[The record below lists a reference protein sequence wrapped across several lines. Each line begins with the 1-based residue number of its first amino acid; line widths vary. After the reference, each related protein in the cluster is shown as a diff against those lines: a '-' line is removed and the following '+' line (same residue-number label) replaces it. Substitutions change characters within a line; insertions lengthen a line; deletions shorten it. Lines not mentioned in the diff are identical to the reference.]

1 MRRPTR
7 APALALVVL
16 VAAGSLPLTG
26 LRAEPSAPG
35 SSGAGDLDADDLD
48 VATLDELD
56 EARRELDDAAR
67 ELDALRA
74 ELRRVDAEV
83 VALDREL
90 LAASTRLE
98 GLREELAD
106 AREAH
111 RRAAA
116 ELDEATTQLR
126 AADAELATALDGW
139 RADRDRLAAR
149 ARHLYVHGGASGPEL
164 VVRGVGGADDWHEVV
179 VTLEMVGRLV
189 SDDAA
194 LVERG
199 ARDTRTI
206 ASLRVTEAD
215 ARRDAARAT
224 RAAAEHERHVAE
236 LEAEQAATLET
247 LERARRERRAVLAEL
262 DEDAEARAVLVAELE
277 ERVAELELDAS
288 SVLIPVEV
296 DLDPFG
302 PPPDWATGLGDEGRR
317 WSAAI
322 AATAASHGVDPR
334 LLAALV
340 WTESGF
346 RADAVS
352 SKGALGLAQLMPGT
366 ARRLGVDPRD
376 PLDNLDGGAGY
387 LRSQLDA
394 FGRVDLALAA
404 YNAGPGR
411 VEGRV
416 PDIVETQLYVR
427 RVLER
432 YARLRG

>member
-1 MRRPTR
+1 MRRPAR
-7 APALALVVL
+7 APARTLVVL
-16 VAAGSLPLTG
+16 LAVGMLPLAV
-26 LRAEPSAPG
+26 LVAEPSLAEPSA
-35 SSGAGDLDADDLD
+35 A
-48 VATLDELD
+48 DELD
-56 EARRELDDAAR
+56 DARRELDGATR
-67 ELDALRA
+67 ELEALRG
-74 ELRRVDAEV
+74 EMRRVDAEV

-98 GLREELAD
+98 QLREELAD

-111 RRAAA
+111 RTAAA
-116 ELDEATTQLR
+116 ELERATEELR
-126 AADAELATALDGW
+126 AADDELTGALDGW
-139 RADRDRLAAR
+139 RSDRDRLAAR
-149 ARHLYVHGGASGPEL
+149 ARHLYVHGGSSAPEL
-164 VVRGVGGADDWHEVV
+164 MVGGIGGAEDWHEVV
-179 VTLEMVGRLV
+179 VTLAMVGRLV
-189 SDDAA
+189 DDDAA

-206 ASLRVTEAD
+206 ASLRVAV
-215 ARRDAARAT
+215 AGSRRDAAQAT
-224 RAAAEHERHVAE
+224 RTAAEHERHVTE
-236 LEAEQAATLET
+236 LEEEQAATLES
-247 LERARRERRAVLAEL
+247 LERARSERQAVLAEL
-262 DEDAEARAVLVAELE
+262 SEDAEARAALVAVLE
-277 ERVAELELDAS
+277 ERVADLELDAS

-296 DLDPFG
+296 DLDPYG
-302 PPPDWATGLGDEGRR
+302 PPPGWADGLSDDGRR
-317 WSAAI
+317 WAAAI
-322 AATAASHGVDPR
+322 AATATRHGVDPR
-334 LLAALV
+334 LLAAVV

-366 ARRLGVDPRD
+366 ARRLGVDARD
-376 PLDNLDGGAGY
+376 PLDNLDGGADY
-387 LRSQLDA
+387 LRTQLDA